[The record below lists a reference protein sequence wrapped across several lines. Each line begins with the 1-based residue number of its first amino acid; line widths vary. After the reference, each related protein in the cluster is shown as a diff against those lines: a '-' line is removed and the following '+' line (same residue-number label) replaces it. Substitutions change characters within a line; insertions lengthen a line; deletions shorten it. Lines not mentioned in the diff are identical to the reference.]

1 MEIAGTRSHVRTG
14 SLQFLRTN
22 PAIILVPLLFVIVIV
37 SWEVILNLLAV
48 PTHILPT
55 PSKIFLA
62 LVRGLSTPPDS
73 RASYWYHMSF
83 TLMEALQGFVI
94 GSVIGIVIGTLL
106 SQSPLMEVMFKPYIV
121 ALQSLPKVA
130 VAPLFVVWFGFG
142 MTSKVLM
149 CTLLTFFPLMINS
162 MVGFK
167 SVDPEQ
173 TEMMKSLS
181 ASRWQIFWKVAVPA
195 SLPAIFAGLD
205 MALVYSILGALVGE
219 FAGANQGLGVL
230 ILQMGF
236 SFDMA
241 GMFSIF
247 ILLSII
253 AIIMTSLLGAIRK
266 QLLFWNAAERTLR
279 KVAR

>member
-1 MEIAGTRSHVRTG
+1 MENAETRPQPRMVSW
-14 SLQFLRTN
+14 QFIQKN
-22 PAIILVPLLFVIVIV
+22 PAIILAPVLFIVVIVT
-37 SWEVILNLLAV
+37 WEVLLTV
-48 PTHILPT
+48 LQVKTYIFPT
-55 PSKIFLA
+55 PSKIFFA
-62 LVRGLSTPPDS
+62 LVNGLSTPPDS
-73 RASYWYHMSF
+73 RASYWYHAGF
-83 TLMEALQGFVI
+83 TLLEALEGFAL
-94 GSVIGIVIGTLL
+94 GSVIGIVIGTIL
-106 SQSPLMEVMFKPYIV
+106 SQSPLMETLFKPYIV

-173 TEMMKSLS
+173 IEMMRSLS

-195 SLPAIFAGLD
+195 SLPAVFAGLD

-236 SFDMA
+236 SFDLA
-241 GMFSIF
+241 GMFSVF
-247 ILLSII
+247 IVLSVM
-253 AIIMTSLLGAIRK
+253 AILMSSLLGWIRRR
-266 QLLFWNAAERTLR
+266 LLFWSASERTLGKASR
-279 KVAR
+279 